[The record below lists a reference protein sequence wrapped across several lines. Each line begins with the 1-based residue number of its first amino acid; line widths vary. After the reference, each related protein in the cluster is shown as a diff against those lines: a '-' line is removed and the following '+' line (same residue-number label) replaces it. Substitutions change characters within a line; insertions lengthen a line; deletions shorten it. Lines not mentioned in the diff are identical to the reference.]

1 MRAERSMSHEDLAT
15 LELLSA
21 ALAAEAAA
29 TPPGPPPA
37 EHLTDLAHAVQAR
50 KRRWGAIGQRRHPR
64 RRRPPRQR

>member
-1 MRAERSMSHEDLAT
+1 MSPEDLAT

-37 EHLTDLAHAVQAR
+37 EHLTDLAHAV
-50 KRRWGAIGQRRHPR
+50 
-64 RRRPPRQR
+64 

>member
-50 KRRWGAIGQRRHPR
+50 KRRWGATGQRRAPR
-64 RRRPPRQR
+64 RRRPPRRR